1 VHSANRTR
9 QLIGQRRAKHVDKEH
24 VGAAQL
30 TEGLRRTEADDWSD
44 RRLQQCLAYANEV
57 YGLQSL
63 LDGVRDRRQAPQVGT
78 GLVMRI
84 VFLLG
89 LLRIRSMNALE
100 PRLSEPFLQRALGL
114 KPSGRALCS
123 VDTVAYAL
131 QRADVPSAR
140 EALVSLVRK
149 AERKKVFREGWHG
162 TLRFVAID
170 GWEPFCSRNRHC
182 SACLTRQVTVG
193 PKDKPRKVTEYY
205 HRFAVALL
213 IDERLEVVLDF
224 EPVLSADVRK
234 ERGQKNVPGHEGEL
248 TAGKRLVQRLRTTY
262 GRWLDVLVTDALYAN
277 GPFLTIAKQCGY
289 GVIVVLKKE
298 TDEPLKE
305 ALALWRTQPP
315 ERVVRDVDK
324 NERIELWDCPQLH
337 TLSSYDGPV
346 RVVRALI
353 HKENAEPSTWCFG
366 VTGRATRLGAE
377 RVVRIG
383 RGRWH
388 LENTGFWQWTKY
400 WCFGHVF
407 THGKDAIPALFY
419 LFFLAFNI
427 LQLFVYR
434 KLRGYGRDRGSDTT
448 HTFRRLADEMLD
460 DLARLK
466 VPIVWNTS

>member
-1 VHSANRTR
+1 
-9 QLIGQRRAKHVDKEH
+9 
-24 VGAAQL
+24 
-30 TEGLRRTEADDWSD
+30 
-44 RRLQQCLAYANEV
+44 
-57 YGLQSL
+57 
-63 LDGVRDRRQAPQVGT
+63 
-78 GLVMRI
+78 
-84 VFLLG
+84 
-89 LLRIRSMNALE
+89 
-100 PRLSEPFLQRALGL
+100 
-114 KPSGRALCS
+114 
-123 VDTVAYAL
+123 
-131 QRADVPSAR
+131 
-140 EALVSLVRK
+140 
-149 AERKKVFREGWHG
+149 
-162 TLRFVAID
+162 
-170 GWEPFCSRNRHC
+170 
-182 SACLTRQVTVG
+182 
-193 PKDKPRKVTEYY
+193 
-205 HRFAVALL
+205 
-213 IDERLEVVLDF
+213 
-224 EPVLSADVRK
+224 
-234 ERGQKNVPGHEGEL
+234 VPGHEGEL